1 MRCDRQ
7 STHRHPRNSRR
18 AGKASLANTASAF
31 IALVAIAATIN
42 SLPGAGSNVRA
53 ALLESRTPLA
63 EATTVRAV
71 AAAVAAAAR
80 ELAGAERI
88 TAALPAE
95 QFAAALAP
103 VNLPVP
109 IAREAAAIV
118 RSQPLH
124 ERLIDLPPPGC

>member
-7 STHRHPRNSRR
+7 PNHRRRR
-18 AGKASLANTASAF
+18 AAQTSLANTAGAF

-42 SLPGAGSNVRA
+42 SLPGANIRA

-95 QFAAALAP
+95 QFASALAP
-103 VNLPVP
+103 AGLPIP
-109 IAREAAAIV
+109 ITRDADAIV
-118 RSQPLH
+118 RSQPLN